1 MLKGSIIFVPIGTE
15 MYHMD
20 MKPGKSAGSKGRP
33 RDFDV
38 GRALDRALHVFWRK
52 GYEGT
57 SLSDLTRAMG
67 IGRPSLYAAFGDK
80 ETLFCRALNRYAEGP
95 AAHVRAALDQPTAR
109 AVVEQLLRGTA
120 DLITNPRNP
129 AGCLHVQ
136 GALACN
142 EGADPIRK
150 QLAMR
155 RAAGEKAL
163 RQRLKRA
170 KEEGDLPRDA
180 NPSELARYVATVV
193 YGMSVQAA
201 GGASRKELRQVVE
214 SALRAWPT

>member
-1 MLKGSIIFVPIGTE
+1 
-15 MYHMD
+15 
-20 MKPGKSAGSKGRP
+20 MKPDKSARSKGRP
-33 RDFDV
+33 RAFDV
-38 GRALDRALHVFWRK
+38 DRALDRALHLFWRK

-67 IGRPSLYAAFGDK
+67 INRPSLYAAFGDK
-80 ETLFCRALNRYAEGP
+80 EALFRRALDRYADGP

-109 AVVEQLLRGTA
+109 AVVDHFLRRMA

-129 AGCLHVQ
+129 AGCLNVQ

-142 EGADPIRK
+142 ASAEPIRE
-150 QLAMR
+150 QLALR

-170 KEEGDLPRDA
+170 KAEGDLPRDA
-180 NPSELARYVATVV
+180 NPTDLARYVATVAH
-193 YGMSVQAA
+193 GMSVQAA
-201 GGASRKELRQVVE
+201 GGASRSQLRRVVQTV
-214 SALRAWPT
+214 LRAWPT

>member
-1 MLKGSIIFVPIGTE
+1 
-15 MYHMD
+15 
-20 MKPGKSAGSKGRP
+20 MKPDKSARSKGRP
-33 RDFDV
+33 RAFDV
-38 GRALDRALHVFWRK
+38 DRALDRALYLFWRK

-67 IGRPSLYAAFGDK
+67 INRPSLYAAFGDK
-80 ETLFCRALNRYAEGP
+80 EALFRRALDRYADGP

-109 AVVEQLLRGTA
+109 AVVDHFLRSMA

-129 AGCLHVQ
+129 AGCLNVQ

-142 EGADPIRK
+142 ASAEPIRE
-150 QLAMR
+150 QLALR

-170 KEEGDLPRDA
+170 KAEGDLPRDA
-180 NPSELARYVATVV
+180 NPTDLARYVATVAH
-193 YGMSVQAA
+193 GMSVQAA
-201 GGASRKELRQVVE
+201 GGASRSQLRRVAQTV
-214 SALRAWPT
+214 LRAWPT

>member
-1 MLKGSIIFVPIGTE
+1 
-15 MYHMD
+15 
-20 MKPGKSAGSKGRP
+20 MKPDKSARSKGRP
-33 RDFDV
+33 RAFDV
-38 GRALDRALHVFWRK
+38 DRALDRALHLFWRK

-67 IGRPSLYAAFGDK
+67 INRPSLYAASGDK
-80 ETLFCRALNRYAEGP
+80 EALFRRALDRYADGP

-109 AVVEQLLRGTA
+109 AVVDHFLRRMA

-129 AGCLHVQ
+129 AGCLNVQ

-142 EGADPIRK
+142 ASAEPIRE
-150 QLAMR
+150 QLALR

-170 KEEGDLPRDA
+170 KAEGDLPRDA
-180 NPSELARYVATVV
+180 NPTDLARYVATVAH
-193 YGMSVQAA
+193 GMSVQAA
-201 GGASRKELRQVVE
+201 GGASRSQLRRVVQTV
-214 SALRAWPT
+214 LRAWPT

>member
-1 MLKGSIIFVPIGTE
+1 
-15 MYHMD
+15 
-20 MKPGKSAGSKGRP
+20 MKLDKSARSKGRP
-33 RDFDV
+33 RAFDV
-38 GRALDRALHVFWRK
+38 DRALDRALHLFWRK

-67 IGRPSLYAAFGDK
+67 INRPSLYAAFGDK
-80 ETLFCRALNRYAEGP
+80 EALFRRALDRYADGP

-109 AVVEQLLRGTA
+109 AVIDHFLRRMA

-129 AGCLHVQ
+129 AGCLNVQ

-142 EGADPIRK
+142 ASAEPIRE
-150 QLAMR
+150 QLALR

-170 KEEGDLPRDA
+170 KAEGDLPRDA
-180 NPSELARYVATVV
+180 NPTDLARYVATVAH
-193 YGMSVQAA
+193 GMSVQAA
-201 GGASRKELRQVVE
+201 GGASRSQLRRVVQTV
-214 SALRAWPT
+214 LRAWPT

>member
-1 MLKGSIIFVPIGTE
+1 
-15 MYHMD
+15 
-20 MKPGKSAGSKGRP
+20 MKPDKSARSKGRP
-33 RDFDV
+33 RAFDV
-38 GRALDRALHVFWRK
+38 DRALDRALHLFWRK

-67 IGRPSLYAAFGDK
+67 INRPSLYAAFGDK
-80 ETLFCRALNRYAEGP
+80 EALFRRALDRYADGP

-109 AVVEQLLRGTA
+109 AVIDHFLRRMA

-129 AGCLHVQ
+129 AGCLNVQ

-142 EGADPIRK
+142 ASAEPIRE
-150 QLAMR
+150 QLALR

-170 KEEGDLPRDA
+170 KAEGDLPRDA
-180 NPSELARYVATVV
+180 NPTDLARYVATVAH
-193 YGMSVQAA
+193 GMSVQAA
-201 GGASRKELRQVVE
+201 GGASRSQLRRVVQTV
-214 SALRAWPT
+214 LRAWPT

>member
-1 MLKGSIIFVPIGTE
+1 
-15 MYHMD
+15 
-20 MKPGKSAGSKGRP
+20 MKPDKSARSKGRP
-33 RDFDV
+33 RAFDV
-38 GRALDRALHVFWRK
+38 DQALDRALHLFWRK

-67 IGRPSLYAAFGDK
+67 INRPSLYAAFGDK
-80 ETLFCRALNRYAEGP
+80 EALFRRALDRYADGP

-109 AVVEQLLRGTA
+109 AVVDHFLRRMA

-129 AGCLHVQ
+129 AGCLNVQ

-142 EGADPIRK
+142 ASAEPIRE
-150 QLAMR
+150 QLALR

-170 KEEGDLPRDA
+170 KAEGDLPRDA
-180 NPSELARYVATVV
+180 NPTDLARYVATVAH
-193 YGMSVQAA
+193 GMSVQAA
-201 GGASRKELRQVVE
+201 GGASRSQLRRVVQTV
-214 SALRAWPT
+214 LRTWTT